1 METKNKKVLI
11 VEDNEAY
18 RTILEQKLSGEN
30 FDIITAQ
37 DGEDGLKIAISTH
50 PDLVIIDLMLPKMNG
65 AMVMNKIREDEWGRD
80 VPVIILTNI
89 NPDDETLQKLM
100 EKKPSYY
107 LIKSDINLD
116 DLTNKVNSLLNLS

>member
-11 VEDNEAY
+11 IEDNEAY

-65 AMVMNKIREDEWGRD
+65 AMVMNKLREDEWGRE

-107 LIKSDINLD
+107 LIKSDINLE